1 MRIRKVS
8 SAREMQRLIDEM
20 ITAGYGVKDRGAET
34 AFLKK
39 KTWGNVGVI
48 IVLLI
53 VAFVLAQFTI
63 GLSFLLPIAY
73 VVFKHQTAD
82 TVEITIDT
90 SLDLAGPSAQSYV
103 PPPEA
108 PPLTNAPPPQVPS
121 PATQAPVTSELS
133 NSDGKNSSEGAL
145 STSDVQCMTSSYVDS
160 SRKKD
165 RIVHLSHFNQV
176 DLLILVVSLLWG
188 MIAGIVVTLP
198 LETVFTVPDGV
209 AAFIEEPAK
218 LLPLIVVAIWYPS
231 LLYSKKKCAVFGA
244 VAGLG
249 FGAVENLWYFVHVP
263 KHLFVV
269 VVVGRTA
276 FLPTHL
282 IYSALAAMSLLYFA
296 SRRQYYYAVLLLA
309 LAILFHFVWNTVT
322 PAVGIYIVLYALII
336 VLFVLIYRI
345 MPDHVTDQNARPTT
359 LDELFHRDLRKQ

>member
-1 MRIRKVS
+1 
-8 SAREMQRLIDEM
+8 
-20 ITAGYGVKDRGAET
+20 
-34 AFLKK
+34 
-39 KTWGNVGVI
+39 
-48 IVLLI
+48 
-53 VAFVLAQFTI
+53 
-63 GLSFLLPIAY
+63 
-73 VVFKHQTAD
+73 
-82 TVEITIDT
+82 
-90 SLDLAGPSAQSYV
+90 
-103 PPPEA
+103 
-108 PPLTNAPPPQVPS
+108 
-121 PATQAPVTSELS
+121 
-133 NSDGKNSSEGAL
+133 
-145 STSDVQCMTSSYVDS
+145 
-160 SRKKD
+160 
-165 RIVHLSHFNQV
+165 
-176 DLLILVVSLLWG
+176 

-198 LETVFTVPDGV
+198 LEAVLTVPDGV

-218 LLPLIVVAIWYPS
+218 LLPLIVVAIWYPY

-269 VVVGRTA
+269 VVVGRTV

-282 IYSALAAMSLLYFA
+282 IYSAIAALGLMYIA

-345 MPDHVTDQNARPTT
+345 VPDHVTDQNAPPTT
-359 LDELFHRDLRKQ
+359 LDELFHRDSSKQ